1 MKLTLSI
8 TAAPS
13 DSALTGQQ
21 FVIDQNPA
29 SLGRKPD
36 NQCQLPDSE
45 RIISSHHA
53 TINLVD
59 QQFILTDTST
69 NGTFVNGSAIA
80 LPTPLKSGDIINIGK
95 YSFSTNISSA
105 QTSSTGP
112 GSFLDELNPAGAD
125 IAPLSAPQKDD
136 LASLFSAGTGTPP
149 PPSAFDDIA
158 PASNIPPQSN
168 AADDLDRWLEPDLQP
183 PSQQGLKWDSQN
195 KEALSNLLGDEETDP
210 LAILDQAAEKV
221 APGNIDDLFGDDD
234 PDWWNASQADNAS
247 ALNHAIDSASLL
259 GNKEPDEHDAI
270 AGVVHHAGGTS
281 KPLANDTSKPLAN
294 NASKPLAND
303 ASKPLANDASKPL
316 ADTPSTSDSDPSSA
330 FDDLLKPNPVAP
342 DLDLKE
348 NNSPWEIADIEP
360 QSIDDFLDSDE
371 PASHPL
377 LEKNTTTESS
387 LPGIDS
393 PSSGAISNLD
403 ESEQTTPGLGR
414 VSTAI
419 DNNIHDTAEFDHVD
433 IEKPVDISHN
443 QITPPEPDLPGFDS
457 DSPDNSTAKPAQL
470 IAESC
475 ATQTAQDLADQL
487 GIGSLSEGQL
497 NQLIPEVSAILQE
510 TTSRLLEVLIARSS
524 VKNEMRL
531 ERTMIKSKENNP
543 LKFSVSGEDALKN
556 ILNPRSEAFLSGKAA
571 IKEAFDDLAD
581 HQMALLAG
589 MQQAYEAMLNSFA
602 PESLEERFPSASS
615 RLIPGNKKARNWE
628 AYQEYFVKLQSD
640 KENAYN
646 ELFGGNFTK
655 AYEDQIAFLK
665 KQRQKH

>member
-1 MKLTLSI
+1 MNPTVNNVVIGQMKLTLSI
-8 TAAPS
+8 TAAPA

-36 NQCQLPDSE
+36 NQCLLPDNE

-53 TINLVD
+53 IINLVG

-80 LPTPLKSGDIINIGK
+80 SPTPLKSGDIINIGK
-95 YSFSTNISSA
+95 YSFSTTISSPGA
-105 QTSSTGP
+105 NPTAE
-112 GSFLDELNPAGAD
+112 GSFLDELTPSSPVNA
-125 IAPLSAPQKDD
+125 K
-136 LASLFSAGTGTPP
+136 TPP
-149 PPSAFDDIA
+149 PAAPQDSDLAALFATGPSSNPPSTAFND
-158 PASNIPPQSN
+158 PSLASNNNLQSN
-168 AADDLDRWLEPDLQP
+168 NNVQSNTADDLDRWLEPDLQP
-183 PSQQGLKWDSQN
+183 ASQQGLKWDSQN

-210 LAILDQAAEKV
+210 LAMLDQAAEKI

-234 PDWWNASQADNAS
+234 PDWWSDSQADNAP
-247 ALNHAIDSASLL
+247 ALSHAIDNASLR
-259 GNKEPDEHDAI
+259 GNRDSEDHRAS
-270 AGVVHHAGGTS
+270 AA
-281 KPLANDTSKPLAN
+281 PLPGNLSE
-294 NASKPLAND
+294 
-303 ASKPLANDASKPL
+303 PL
-316 ADTPSTSDSDPSSA
+316 ADKASNPDPLSALDELLEPSLPEAGLDP
-330 FDDLLKPNPVAP
+330 
-342 DLDLKE
+342 KE
-348 NNSPWEIADIEP
+348 SQTPWEIKDIEP
-360 QSIDDFLDSDE
+360 QSIDDFLDSSALAS
-371 PASHPL
+371 PAL
-377 LEKNTTTESS
+377 LQTTTESEPS
-387 LPGIDS
+387 LPGFLSASSKPITSIDD
-393 PSSGAISNLD
+393 A
-403 ESEQTTPGLGR
+403 EQTTPGLRHPAAARGHE
-414 VSTAI
+414 I
-419 DNNIHDTAEFDHVD
+419 DDTGEFD
-433 IEKPVDISHN
+433 PVDIDKPASPEHDLHLIQN
-443 QITPPEPDLPGFDS
+443 QDSQPNVEPSGININSQSES
-457 DSPDNSTAKPAQL
+457 DSRPVQGTNQL
-470 IAESC
+470 G
-475 ATQTAQDLADQL
+475 ATQTAQDLAEQL
-487 GIGSLSEGQL
+487 GLGSLPETQL

-543 LKFSVSGEDALKN
+543 LKFSVSGEDALRN

-571 IKEAFDDLAD
+571 IEEAFDDLAD

-589 MQQAYEAMLNSFA
+589 MQQAYDAMLNSFS
-602 PESLEERFPSASS
+602 PESLEQRFPNNSS